1 MKKITRR
8 LSLLTAV
15 FLALALSL
23 WLFFVCLFVCSL
35 FRILRRRRQ

>member
-15 FLALALSL
+15 ILALALSL
-23 WLFFVCLFVCSL
+23 SAWWMRCSL
-35 FRILRRRRQ
+35 R